1 MASLFNQGLLIKVLD
16 AIDPTLGYDA
26 IRLMREDAVKLIAAT
41 PCLPLK
47 RWLQQFIA
55 ECDAKLPS
63 HKCWLE
69 DDEYIIIQNPD
80 NEWKHILINIEF
92 EFEGLEQVAWA
103 TVKRY
108 EMKHQ
113 LEPASYN
120 QAPPG
125 LYERY
130 RYLYRIRISHETWLA
145 LTKLYCDRILIRKH
159 KEQVKD

>member
-1 MASLFNQGLLIKVLD
+1 MLD
-16 AIDPTLGYDA
+16 AIDSTLGYTE
-26 IRLMREDAVKLIAAT
+26 IESMRAEAQTFSDKT
-41 PCLPLK
+41 NCRPLK
-47 RWLQQFIA
+47 KWLEQFMA
-55 ECDAKLPS
+55 ECSAKLPS
-63 HKCWLE
+63 HECWLE
-69 DDEYIIIQNPD
+69 DDEYIIIKNND

-92 EFEGLEQVAWA
+92 EFEGLEQQAWA

-113 LEPASYN
+113 IEPSSYN

-145 LTKLYCDRILIRKH
+145 LTKLYCDRLIIRKH
-159 KEQVKD
+159 KRDAKG